1 MKNTIYFQ
9 NRQKAVTITPAV
21 RALIRKA
28 ISETLRE
35 EAFPRPAEISVSFVE
50 NEEIHAL
57 NLEYRGKDKPTDVLS
72 FPMWEADEPGAD
84 GAAAGDIDPANEA
97 VMLGDIVISAE
108 KAIEQAAEYGHSPER
123 EFAFLSVHS
132 TLHLLGYDHETSAED
147 EAYMTGKQEEV
158 LTKIG
163 VPRTKS

>member
-1 MKNTIYFQ
+1 MKHTVYFQ
-9 NRQKAVTITPAV
+9 NRQKAVSITPAI

-28 ISETLRE
+28 VSETLRE
-35 EAFPRPAEISVSFVE
+35 EAFPRPAEISVSFVS

-72 FPMWEADEPGAD
+72 FPMWEEDELD
-84 GAAAGDIDPANEA
+84 TGAAAGDIDPGNDA
-97 VMLGDIVISAE
+97 VLLGDIVISAE
-108 KAIEQAAEYGHSPER
+108 KAVEQAAEYGHSPER
-123 EFAFLSVHS
+123 EFAVLAVHS

-147 EAYMTGKQEEV
+147 EAHMNQKQEEI

-163 VPRTKS
+163 VPRT